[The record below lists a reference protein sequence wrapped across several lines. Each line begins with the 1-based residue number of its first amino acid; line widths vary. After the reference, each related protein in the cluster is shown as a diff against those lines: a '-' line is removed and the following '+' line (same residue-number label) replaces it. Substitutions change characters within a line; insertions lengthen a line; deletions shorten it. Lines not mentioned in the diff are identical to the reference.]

1 MVIVI
6 VIENIHAYVIGNCN
20 LNFVIVIGK
29 SITSLNMSHC
39 ILLAVIML
47 SYHGKCALRNDHMT
61 LRDNANQIPT
71 CE

>member
-29 SITSLNMSHC
+29 SITSLNSV
-39 ILLAVIML
+39 LFAVIMF
-47 SYHGKCALRNDHMT
+47 SALKM
-61 LRDNANQIPT
+61 II
-71 CE
+71 

>member
-6 VIENIHAYVIGNCN
+6 VIENIYASVIGNCN

-29 SITSLNMSHC
+29 SITSLNIVSLYFVSC
-39 ILLAVIML
+39 YYVQL
-47 SYHGKCALRNDHMT
+47 GKRALRNDHMT
-61 LRDNANQIPT
+61 FRHNANHIPT

>member
-29 SITSLNMSHC
+29 SITSLNSV
-39 ILLAVIML
+39 LFAVIMF
-47 SYHGKCALRNDHMT
+47 SPLRNDHMT
-61 LRDNANQIPT
+61 LRHKAKHIPT

>member
-29 SITSLNMSHC
+29 SITSLNSV
-39 ILLAVIML
+39 LFAVIMF
-47 SYHGKCALRNDHMT
+47 SALRNDHMT
-61 LRDNANQIPT
+61 LRHKAKHIPT

>member
-29 SITSLNMSHC
+29 SITSLNIVSLYFVC
-39 ILLAVIML
+39 C
-47 SYHGKCALRNDHMT
+47 YHVQLGKRALRNDCMT
-61 LRDNANQIPT
+61 LRHKARHIPT